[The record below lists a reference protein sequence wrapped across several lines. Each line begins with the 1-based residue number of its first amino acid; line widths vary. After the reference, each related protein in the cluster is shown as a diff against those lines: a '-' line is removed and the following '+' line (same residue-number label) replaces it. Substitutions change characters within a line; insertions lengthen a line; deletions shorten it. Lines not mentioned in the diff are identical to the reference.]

1 MTIFKHRKSD
11 FQDIPQDSNFTGWE
25 TLQKLWED
33 IVFGGNCLVGTIC
46 KDRHFPRS
54 VKLSLHGKCI
64 HGSLMGTL
72 AVSSGPSWAFL
83 ATLEISL
90 QLLLGGFL
98 LCLTTQKIEVP
109 PNHSSILLHIMI
121 QVIPSTAARS
131 IQKGAHISVSGF
143 RSRQSWLVCLLLLVL
158 YRCAIPCHGE
168 MFL

>member
-1 MTIFKHRKSD
+1 MGDT
-11 FQDIPQDSNFTGWE
+11 TE
-25 TLQKLWED
+25 A
-33 IVFGGNCLVGTIC
+33 VGRYCFWRELLSRDNC

-54 VKLSLHGKCI
+54 VKLSLYGKCI
-64 HGSLMGTL
+64 HGSLAGTL

-98 LCLTTQKIEVP
+98 LCLTLQKTEVP

-121 QVIPSTAARS
+121 QVIPSTAARI

-143 RSRQSWLVCLLLLVL
+143 TSRQSWLVFFLVLLVL
-158 YRCAIPCHGE
+158 YRCAIPCHGK